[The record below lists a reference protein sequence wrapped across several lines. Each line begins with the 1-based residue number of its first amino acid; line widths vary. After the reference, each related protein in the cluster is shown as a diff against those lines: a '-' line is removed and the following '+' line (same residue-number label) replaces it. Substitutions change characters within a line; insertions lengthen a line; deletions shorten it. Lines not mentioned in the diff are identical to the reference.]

1 MKFLRSSGIL
11 LHPTSLPG
19 PFGSGDLGASSYHFV
34 DWLVN
39 AGQSVWQML
48 PLGPAGMANS
58 PYMGLS
64 AFAGNP
70 LLVDLQELQRHGWL
84 REQEVLPLQIENQH
98 QVDFPQTT
106 SFRLKLLKKASEQ
119 FFTDGSKEDRLDFEK
134 FCEREKLWLHDYA
147 LFQSIDHE
155 YRNHEWTTWSKDLV
169 LRKQKA
175 LDEATKKHAEA
186 IQLHK
191 FIQWCF
197 ARQWNALKKYANERG
212 VQLLGDIPFFVAY
225 HSAEVWANPEMFFL
239 DKDGEPTAVAGVPPD
254 YFSATGQRWG
264 NPLYRWDVMKENN
277 YAWWIARF
285 KKMFELFDAIRI
297 DHFRGFESYWEI
309 PEEEETAVKGKWV
322 KGPGEDFFKTIQRSL
337 SKLPIVAED
346 LGIITEEV
354 TALREKLEFPGMKVL
369 HFAFNGNPK
378 NDYLPHRYETNCVVY
393 TGTHDNDTTR
403 GWYEKAS
410 EHERDFV
417 RRYCKTDGHEIH
429 WDLIKLALQSVA
441 NVAIVPFQDVIGL
454 GSEGRMNFPG
464 TIDGNWAWRFTWD
477 QVGDDPATRLYELT
491 ALYGRCN
498 DDKLHLI

>member
-1 MKFLRSSGIL
+1 MKFSRSSGIL

-34 DWLVN
+34 DWLRM
-39 AGQSVWQML
+39 AGQTLWQML

-70 LLVDLQELQRHGWL
+70 LLVDLQELQRRNWL
-84 REQEVLPLQIENQH
+84 REQEVLPLQVENQH
-98 QVDFPQTT
+98 RIDFSKTT
-106 SFRLKLLKKASEQ
+106 SFRMKLLKKASER
-119 FFTDGSKEDRLDFEK
+119 FFIDGTKEDHSDFEK
-134 FCEREKLWLHDYA
+134 FCEQEKLWLHDYA
-147 LFQSIDHE
+147 LFQSINQE
-155 YRNHEWTTWSKDLV
+155 YKNHEWTTWNQDLV
-169 LRKQKA
+169 SRKPNA
-175 LDEATKKHAEA
+175 LEEAAKKHAA
-186 IQLHK
+186 TVQLHK

-197 ARQWNALKKYANERG
+197 SRQWNALKKYAHERD
-212 VQLLGDIPFFVAY
+212 VRLLGDIPFFVAY
-225 HSAEVWANPEMFFL
+225 HSAEVWANPEQFL
-239 DKDGEPTAVAGVPPD
+239 LDNHGEPTAVAGVPPD

-264 NPLYRWDVMKENN
+264 NPLYRWDVMKKNR
-277 YAWWIARF
+277 YAWWIERF
-285 KKMFELFDAIRI
+285 RKMFELFDAIRI

-309 PEEEETAVKGKWV
+309 PAEEETAVKGKWV
-322 KGPGEDFFKTIQRSL
+322 KGPGEDFFKIIQRSL
-337 SKLPIVAED
+337 PELSIVAED
-346 LGIITEEV
+346 LGIITKEV

-417 RRYCKTDGHEIH
+417 RRYCKTDGHEMH

-441 NVAIVPFQDVIGL
+441 DVAIIPFQDVMGL
-454 GSEGRMNFPG
+454 GSEGRMNYPG
-464 TIDGNWAWRFTWD
+464 TIDENWDWRFTWD
-477 QVGDDPATRLYELT
+477 QLGDDPAKRLYELT
-491 ALYGRCN
+491 ALYDRCK